1 MDKKVPTRNYI
12 ILVGLVILVVCLCM
26 ALSHLYNLIENN
38 KIKVSPLSS
47 TSNEITLDELKKAKV
62 DLPADV
68 FLVVGYTKDKVMN
81 KHEKEIAKVL
91 TKNNL
96 MDSVYYIDAYD
107 YLDNKEY
114 VEELNK
120 VLKIDEKKQLKK
132 IPAIIYISNSEITYT
147 IDSTD
152 KLIDSGDIQKIIDM
166 YEIASK

>member
-1 MDKKVPTRNYI
+1 
-12 ILVGLVILVVCLCM
+12 
-26 ALSHLYNLIENN
+26 
-38 KIKVSPLSS
+38 
-47 TSNEITLDELKKAKV
+47 
-62 DLPADV
+62 
-68 FLVVGYTKDKVMN
+68 MN

-114 VEELNK
+114 VEELNQ

>member
-26 ALSHLYNLIENN
+26 ALSHLYILIENN

-47 TSNEITLDELKKAKV
+47 TSNEITLDDLKKAKV
-62 DLPADV
+62 YLPADV
-68 FLVVGYTKDKVMN
+68 FIVVGYTKDKVMN

-91 TKNNL
+91 NKNNL
-96 MDSVYYIDAYD
+96 MDSVYYIDSYD
-107 YLDNKEY
+107 YRDNKEY
-114 VEELNK
+114 VDELNQ
-120 VLKIDEKKQLKK
+120 VLKIDESKQLKK

>member
-114 VEELNK
+114 VEELNQ